1 MNILVTGSKGQLG
14 NELRVLSLQFP
25 EHSFLFTDIDELDI
39 CDKEAIEEIVL
50 KNHIQLIINCAA
62 YTAVDKAEQEQQ
74 FAFKLNAEAVGNL
87 CEVAQ
92 TNKVFLVQIS
102 TDYVFDG
109 LKKGAYLETDK
120 THPVSVY
127 AKTKCKGEEIIQQ
140 HQLPS
145 LIIRTSWLYSSF
157 GNNFVKTILRLSQ
170 EKTHLN
176 VISDQ
181 VGAPTYARDLAKAIL
196 QIISSGKLP
205 KNPEIYNYA
214 NEGSISWY
222 DFAVAILEISGSKTP
237 VHPIPTKDYPLPAPR
252 PANSLFCLDK
262 IKKDYGINIPFWKDS
277 LKECL
282 SIILSKG

>member
-1 MNILVTGSKGQLG
+1 
-14 NELRVLSLQFP
+14 
-25 EHSFLFTDIDELDI
+25 
-39 CDKEAIEEIVL
+39 
-50 KNHIQLIINCAA
+50 
-62 YTAVDKAEQEQQ
+62 VDKAEQEQQ
-74 FAFKLNAEAVGNL
+74 NAFKLNAEAVGNL

-92 TNKVFLVQIS
+92 GCRIFLVHIS

-109 LKKGAYLETDK
+109 IKKGAYLETDP
-120 THPVSVY
+120 TNPISVY

-157 GNNFVKTILRLSQ
+157 GNNFVKTILRLSN

-176 VISDQ
+176 IIFDQ

-196 QIISSGKLP
+196 QIISTGKLP
-205 KNPEIYNYA
+205 KQPEIYHFA
-214 NEGSISWY
+214 NEGKISWY

-237 VHPIPTKDYPLPAPR
+237 VHPIPATDYPLPAAR

-262 IKKDYGINIPFWKDS
+262 IKNDFGISIPFWKDS

-282 SIILSKG
+282 SIILNKG